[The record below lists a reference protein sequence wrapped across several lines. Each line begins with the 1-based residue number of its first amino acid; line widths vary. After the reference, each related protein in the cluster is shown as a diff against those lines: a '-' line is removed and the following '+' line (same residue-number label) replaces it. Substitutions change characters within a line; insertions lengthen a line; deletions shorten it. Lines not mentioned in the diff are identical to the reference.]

1 MLAYYKNLFE
11 LSLRMAIVEFKV
23 SVGETRL
30 GIFWHLVGPA
40 GMFLVIYGIF
50 SRRLG
55 ADIPEYPL
63 YLVFGIIIFRFFQN
77 IISSS
82 VSAVSVKR
90 SVIKSINFPRPA
102 LVLSAVLKII
112 FFHAFDV
119 LVIFLIL
126 AWFGHPVIL
135 MVLYP
140 LVVGLVAL
148 FAFGA
153 GLFVAS
159 VQIYIPDVQNIW
171 RFVHRAL
178 WFATPIFYTVGDQG
192 WLETFNHFN
201 PLYYYIELARTT
213 IVYAQRPSGSLLG
226 GAVLFG
232 AMMLVIG
239 WLTFKKLEKKFAEF
253 L

>member
-102 LVLSAVLKII
+102 LVLSTVLKII

-126 AWFGHPVIL
+126 AWFGHPLIL
-135 MVLYP
+135 MVWYP

-148 FAFGA
+148 FAFGWA
-153 GLFVAS
+153 GPGYRTPAGVFTS
-159 VQIYIPDVQNIW
+159 IPVEVTRGGVVESLDTMRTAGPSLDV
-171 RFVHRAL
+171 V
-178 WFATPIFYTVGDQG
+178 
-192 WLETFNHFN
+192 
-201 PLYYYIELARTT
+201 
-213 IVYAQRPSGSLLG
+213 PSLSS
-226 GAVLFG
+226 
-232 AMMLVIG
+232 
-239 WLTFKKLEKKFAEF
+239 
-253 L
+253 